1 MKKQKKHALKEELAL
16 WLMESVLL
24 ENTLIFILRMERK
37 SVIAQVEHFPVLKKG
52 IGMAYVQ
59 LKGPMK

>member
-37 SVIAQVEHFPVLKKG
+37 SVIAQVEHL
-52 IGMAYVQ
+52 VQ
-59 LKGPMK
+59 F